1 MAIHFLLRSK
11 LNDEFPG
18 RDPTLQHGYSVLY
31 FPQAPTNY
39 DGLGNSF
46 ERPKSQCFRNIV
58 RPYPF
63 NNFFVVD
70 DVRRIGN
77 YKVTS

>member
-1 MAIHFLLRSK
+1 
-11 LNDEFPG
+11 
-18 RDPTLQHGYSVLY
+18 
-31 FPQAPTNY
+31 
-39 DGLGNSF
+39 
-46 ERPKSQCFRNIV
+46 V